1 MTAPS
6 QPTPAGQQDT
16 LTALFDLGRQVTS
29 VLDSGELLCKIPE
42 LIRRLMAFDFDRRTA
57 VIANS
62 GLPFPVRSTAAE
74 TRQIGQ
80 PGIPLGLFPGSTYDE
95 EGYPIAQGDVF
106 VFCTDGIFEATDDA
120 GDEFWAERLI
130 AVIQRVRDLPAR
142 TIIDAIFEAVGA
154 FHGGAA
160 QGDDMTAVVLMITE

>member
-1 MTAPS
+1 MIAPS

-29 VLDSGELLCKIPE
+29 VLDSGELLRKIPE

-95 EGYPIAQGDVF
+95 ESYPIAQGDVF
-106 VFCTDGIFEATDDA
+106 VFCTDGIFEATDDV
-120 GDEFWAERLI
+120 GDEFVAERLT
-130 AVIQRVRDLPAR
+130 AVI
-142 TIIDAIFEAVGA
+142 
-154 FHGGAA
+154 
-160 QGDDMTAVVLMITE
+160 